1 MLIRFKNALAAVLA
15 TAASV
20 CLLFLMLVVVF
31 DVTIRA
37 IEPTW
42 RVVGMVDYVE
52 FSLAWLIYLAIPV
65 SILTSQLIVVDLIDR
80 YLPPAILTRLGLL
93 LTLGLVA
100 LAGYNTIRPAMD
112 ALDWGD
118 RTLDLGWP
126 KFWFWIAIWVG
137 LGLSALAALL
147 ALLERPEAKA

>member
-37 IEPTW
+37 IDPTW

-100 LAGYNTIRPAMD
+100 LAGYNTITPAMD

-126 KFWFWIAIWVG
+126 KFWYWIAIWVG

-147 ALLERPEAKA
+147 AVLERPEGKA